1 MFGLNGYM
9 SVARSRESAGN
20 PNAKNP
26 LSSASGLYQFTDG
39 TWGDLMN
46 RYPGL
51 NLTPDGRF
59 DPNQQE
65 RAMKQ
70 FTNDNAGV
78 LNNHGLPVNDQSL
91 YAMHRFGTSGG
102 PKLLSS
108 DPNTP
113 IEAMLS
119 PGVLR
124 ANPDLAGKTVGQ
136 ALAFNGATAGPVDDT
151 SYAPYAPASPQPRSA
166 GNFGPAKT
174 IFAGKRD
181 AAGADP
187 EGFLPG
193 GPGGLIGLPNGM
205 TSGGYDVAGALQ
217 GAGAGLAS
225 IGSPQQAAALA
236 AVNKPNDDQWQM
248 TVNPATGAVLRIN
261 KKTGSVQA
269 VTGAIP
275 AKSKFDDAYDSE
287 QAKKLSDQRAA
298 LSDSATKAQQSN
310 SQLDQLGTALSAP
323 GVYQGAGGESVL
335 ALKKAAQAVGFN
347 IEGIP
352 EAELA
357 NKISKQMA
365 LELRNPTGGA
375 GMPGALSDSDRIYL
389 TQMTASLANSPEG
402 NKQIIQMYKSLN
414 QRSID
419 IDNLASQY
427 EAEHGGRLD
436 AGFRKAVAEYATQHP
451 LFKQQA
457 NTSGG
462 NTNLK
467 QKYGLE

>member
-1 MFGLNGYM
+1 MFAPRGIRNNNFGNIEDGPFARGLPGYQG
-9 SVARSRESAGN
+9 S
-20 PNAKNP
+20 
-26 LSSASGLYQFTDG
+26 
-39 TWGDLMN
+39 
-46 RYPGL
+46 
-51 NLTPDGRF
+51 DGRF
-59 DPNQQE
+59 AQFASADDGVNAMNQLLSSYGRKGVNSINGVINRWAPANDGNNVSSYANNVSQFAGIDPNDQIDLSDPVV
-65 RAMKQ
+65 RAKVAQGMARHE
-70 FTNDNAGV
+70 NGPDAYGV
-78 LNNHGLPVNDQSL
+78 IGGLNWGG
-91 YAMHRFGTSGG
+91 GTSG
-102 PKLLSS
+102 
-108 DPNTP
+108 PN
-113 IEAMLS
+113 
-119 PGVLR
+119 PGS
-124 ANPDLAGKTVGQ
+124 
-136 ALAFNGATAGPVDDT
+136 VDAT
-151 SYAPYAPASPQPRSA
+151 SYAGTSPAAPQAQPRSA

-181 AAGADP
+181 AAADP

-225 IGSPQQAAALA
+225 ISSPQQAAALA

-261 KKTGSVQA
+261 KKNGSVQA

-335 ALKKAAQAVGFN
+335 ALKKVAQAVGFN

-365 LELRNPTGGA
+365 LELRDPTGGA
-375 GMPGALSDSDRIYL
+375 GMPGALSDSDRVYL